1 MFFLATVYIVR
12 KTAIPEP
19 CLIGHESVKEVNYA
33 LLRYQNQNELR
44 MLNSQYP
51 QDIAQIYIHGE
62 GWIKKGDLHDYLKN
76 NPKTVMVNIRPYPYL
91 IPAVSSRGEKYVKST
106 PDSWK
111 HDDLMDLPRE

>member
-1 MFFLATVYIVR
+1 MLYYATKI
-12 KTAIPEP
+12 KM
-19 CLIGHESVKEVNYA
+19 NYGC
-33 LLRYQNQNELR
+33 R
-44 MLNSQYP
+44 NSQYP

-62 GWIKKGDLHDYLKN
+62 GWIKKGDLHDYLKSY
-76 NPKTVMVNIRPYPYL
+76 PKTVMVNISPYPYL